1 LKHQS
6 FYKYLYSPFSFK
18 SQSFESFK
26 SFIDSFA
33 LLTVILVYFFCSTT
47 YAQSSI
53 NSKIS
58 SGLEALYNFNFKSS
72 DKTFDNIIKNYS
84 DNPAGYYYKSISNLW
99 FYLDSRN
106 ENDLAAFISLTD
118 SAILKAEAILENDS
132 SDVFILYILGS
143 VYANRTFAY
152 TRDESYFDA
161 VIAARKFHL
170 CFNELLKKD
179 SLYYDAYTG
188 KGLFNFAISQA
199 PQTWS
204 WAINLAGMTGD
215 KKVGLTNLEIASKK
229 GKLSKVDAQFYLSQI
244 YSEFLLKYQ
253 PAKRMLTD
261 LTFRYPKN
269 LLFKFALANL
279 QVKTFDFSNASR
291 KYKSICTLKDTN
303 FIQLKNYAGLALG
316 DILYSQG
323 DYDEARSYYIK
334 FLEQSTDPHFKG
346 ITALKIGLSHLFEAD
361 SLSAIMYFDK
371 ADEGNDD
378 LDDDEFAKHKGELY
392 LNQLPSDDELKLILI
407 KNKIEAGKF
416 NTAIDSLEKFV
427 EQTTSDTL
435 RAEAILYLSDAY
447 FHLGKFKRSLE
458 YAVAVFNFEEHE
470 QWVKPFACY
479 YAARASKELKNITD
493 AEFFIGYA
501 SNFKNYFYENK
512 LQDRLSF
519 LSFLL
524 TEK

>member
-1 LKHQS
+1 MLNKLILRVLLLLFLTFICVS
-6 FYKYLYSPFSFK
+6 NPTY
-18 SQSFESFK
+18 SQSNIK
-26 SFIDSFA
+26 
-33 LLTVILVYFFCSTT
+33 
-47 YAQSSI
+47 
-53 NSKIS
+53 SKII

-72 DKTFDNIIKNYS
+72 DKAFENIISSYP
-84 DNPAGYYYKSISNLW
+84 DNPAGYHYKSISHLW
-99 FYLDSRN
+99 FYLDSKN
-106 ENDLAAFISLTD
+106 ETDLSNFISLTD
-118 SAILKAEAILENDS
+118 TAIEKAEAILRNDS
-132 SDVFILYILGS
+132 SDVFSLYILGS
-143 VYANRTFAY
+143 AYANRTFAF

-215 KKVGLTNLEIASKK
+215 KRIGLHYLEDASKK

-279 QVKTFDFSNASR
+279 QVKTFDLSSASR
-291 KYKSICTLKDTN
+291 NYKSIYTSKDTN

-323 DYDEARSYYIK
+323 NYDEARSYYVK

-346 ITALKIGLSHLFEAD
+346 ITALKIGLSHLFEGD
-361 SLSAIMYFDK
+361 SLSALMYFDK
-371 ADEGNDD
+371 TDDGNDD
-378 LDDDEFAKHKGELY
+378 LDDDEFARKKGELY
-392 LNQLPSDDELKLILI
+392 LNQLPSADELKLILI
-407 KNKIEAGKF
+407 KNKIESGKF

-435 RAEAILYLSDAY
+435 RAEAIFYLSDAY
-447 FHLGKFKRSLE
+447 FHLGKYKRSLE
-458 YAVAVFNFEEHE
+458 YAVAVFNFEEYE
-470 QWVKPFACY
+470 LWVKPFACY

-512 LQDRLSF
+512 LQDKLSF

>member
-1 LKHQS
+1 LIPRILILS
-6 FYKYLYSPFSFK
+6 FLILICSNNFTFSQVTIK
-18 SQSFESFK
+18 
-26 SFIDSFA
+26 
-33 LLTVILVYFFCSTT
+33 
-47 YAQSSI
+47 
-53 NSKIS
+53 SKIS

-72 DKTFDNIIKNYS
+72 DKAFENIITSYP
-84 DNPAGYYYKSISNLW
+84 DNPAGYHYKSISHLW
-99 FYLDSRN
+99 FYLDSKN
-106 ENDLAAFISLTD
+106 ETDLSDFISLTD
-118 SAILKAEAILENDS
+118 TVIEKANAILKDDS
-132 SDVFILYILGS
+132 SDVFCLYILGS
-143 VYANRTFAY
+143 AYANRTFAF

-170 CFNELLKKD
+170 CFNELLRKD
-179 SLYYDAYTG
+179 SLYYDAFMG

-215 KKVGLTNLEIASKK
+215 KQVGLTNLEIASKK
-229 GKLSKVDAQFYLSQI
+229 GKLSRVDAQFYLSQV

-253 PAKRMLTD
+253 PAKKILSE

-279 QVKTFDFSNASR
+279 QVKTFDLSNASR
-291 KYKSICTLKDTN
+291 NYKSVFTSKDTN
-303 FIQLKNYAGLALG
+303 FIQLKNYASLALG

-323 DYDEARSYYIK
+323 DYDAARSYYIK
-334 FLEQSTDPHFKG
+334 FLNQSTDPHFKG
-346 ITALKIGLSHLFEAD
+346 SAALKIGLSHLFEGD
-361 SLSAIMYFDK
+361 SLSALMYFEK

-378 LDDDEFAKHKGELY
+378 LDDDAFARHKGETY
-392 LNQLPSDDELKLILI
+392 LNHMPGADELKLILI

-416 NTAIDSLEKFV
+416 NIAIDSLEIFV

-447 FHLGKFKRSLE
+447 FHLGKYKRSLE
-458 YAVAVFNFEEHE
+458 YAVAVFNFDEYEL
-470 QWVKPFACY
+470 WVKPFACY
-479 YAARASKELKNITD
+479 YAARASKELNDLTD

-512 LQDRLSF
+512 LKDRLSF

-524 TEK
+524 TQK

>member
-1 LKHQS
+1 MLIKLIPRILILS
-6 FYKYLYSPFSFK
+6 FLILICSNNFTL
-18 SQSFESFK
+18 SQVTIK
-26 SFIDSFA
+26 
-33 LLTVILVYFFCSTT
+33 
-47 YAQSSI
+47 
-53 NSKIS
+53 SKIS

-72 DKTFDNIIKNYS
+72 DKAFENIIISYP
-84 DNPAGYYYKSISNLW
+84 DNPAGYHYKSISHLW
-99 FYLDSRN
+99 FYLDSKN
-106 ENDLAAFISLTD
+106 ETDLSDFISLTD
-118 SAILKAEAILENDS
+118 TVIEKANAILKDDS
-132 SDVFILYILGS
+132 SDVFCLYILGS
-143 VYANRTFAY
+143 AYANRTFAF

-161 VIAARKFHL
+161 VVAARKFHL
-170 CFNELLKKD
+170 CFNELLRKD
-179 SLYYDAYTG
+179 SLYYDAFMG

-215 KKVGLTNLEIASKK
+215 KQVGLTNLEIASKK
-229 GKLSKVDAQFYLSQI
+229 GKLSRVDAQFYLSQV

-253 PAKRMLTD
+253 PAKKILSE

-279 QVKTFDFSNASR
+279 QVKTFDLSNASR
-291 KYKSICTLKDTN
+291 NYKSVFTSKDTN

-323 DYDEARSYYIK
+323 DYDAARSYYIK
-334 FLEQSTDPHFKG
+334 FLDQSTDAHFKG
-346 ITALKIGLSHLFEAD
+346 SAALKIGLSHLFEGD
-361 SLSAIMYFDK
+361 SLSALLYFDK

-378 LDDDEFAKHKGELY
+378 LDDDAFARHKGETY
-392 LNQLPSDDELKLILI
+392 LNQMPGADELKLILI

-416 NTAIDSLEKFV
+416 NRAIDSLEKFV

-447 FHLGKFKRSLE
+447 FHLGKYKRSLE
-458 YAVAVFNFEEHE
+458 YAVAVFNFDEYEL
-470 QWVKPFACY
+470 WVKPFACY
-479 YAARASKELKNITD
+479 YAARASKELNDLTD

-512 LQDRLSF
+512 LKDRLSF

-524 TEK
+524 TQK

>member
-1 LKHQS
+1 MML
-6 FYKYLYSPFSFK
+6 FN
-18 SQSFESFK
+18 SFERLFPRFLLIAILIVIC
-26 SFIDSFA
+26 SFI
-33 LLTVILVYFFCSTT
+33 TT
-47 YAQSSI
+47 HAQTNI
-53 NSKIS
+53 KFKIS

-72 DKTFDNIIKNYS
+72 EKSFDNIIKNYP
-84 DNPAGYYYKSISNLW
+84 DHPAGYYYKSISHLW
-99 FYLDSRN
+99 FYLDSK
-106 ENDLAAFISLTD
+106 NDIDLTNFISLTD
-118 SAILKAEAILENDS
+118 TAILKAEEILKNDS
-132 SDVFILYILGS
+132 SDVFNLYVLGS
-143 VYANRTFAY
+143 TYANRTFAF

-215 KKVGLTNLEIASKK
+215 KKIGLTNLEIASKK

-253 PAKRMLTD
+253 PAKRMLND
-261 LTFRYPKN
+261 LTLRYPKN

-279 QVKTFDFSNASR
+279 QIKTFDLSSASR
-291 KYKSICTLKDTN
+291 NYKTVYSSKDTN
-303 FIQLKNYAGLALG
+303 FIQLKNYAGMALG
-316 DILYSQG
+316 DLLYYQG
-323 DYDEARSYYIK
+323 DYDDARSYYVK

-346 ITALKIGLSHLFEAD
+346 ITALKIGLSHLFEGD
-361 SLSAIMYFDK
+361 SLSALMYFDK
-371 ADEGNDD
+371 TDEGNDD
-378 LDDDEFAKHKGELY
+378 LDDDEFARKKGEVY
-392 LNQLPSDDELKLILI
+392 LNQLPNADELKLILI
-407 KNKIEAGKF
+407 KNKIQSGLF
-416 NTAIDSLEKFV
+416 NAAIDSLEKFV
-427 EQTTSDTL
+427 EQTLSDTL
-435 RAEAILYLSDAY
+435 RAEAILSLSDAY
-447 FHLGKFKRSLE
+447 FHLGKYKKSLE
-458 YAVAVFNFEEHE
+458 YAVAVFNFDDHE
-470 QWVKPFACY
+470 LWVKPFACY
-479 YAARASKELKNITD
+479 YAARASNELKNITD

-512 LQDRLSF
+512 LTDRLSF

>member
-1 LKHQS
+1 MMPFNS
-6 FYKYLYSPFSFK
+6 FNRQIARSF
-18 SQSFESFK
+18 
-26 SFIDSFA
+26 
-33 LLTVILVYFFCSTT
+33 LLGILLFFCFVSTSYSQT
-47 YAQSSI
+47 DLKY
-53 NSKIS
+53 KIS
-58 SGLEALYNFNFKSS
+58 TGLEALYNFNFKSS
-72 DKTFDNIIKNYS
+72 DKAFENIIKSYP
-84 DNPAGYYYKSISNLW
+84 DNPAGYHYKSISHLW
-99 FYLDSRN
+99 FYLDSKI
-106 ENDLAAFISLTD
+106 ETDLKIFISLTD
-118 SAILKAEAILENDS
+118 TAIEKADAILKNDS
-132 SDVFILYILGS
+132 SDVFSLYILGS
-143 VYANRTFAY
+143 AYANRTFAY

-170 CFNELLKKD
+170 YFNELLKRD

-279 QVKTFDFSNASR
+279 QVKTFDLSSASR
-291 KYKSICTLKDTN
+291 NYKSVITSKDKN
-303 FIQLKNYAGLALG
+303 FSQLKNYAGLALG

-323 DYDEARSYYIK
+323 KYDEARVHYVK

-346 ITALKIGLSHLFEAD
+346 ITALKIGLSHLFEGD
-361 SLSAIMYFDK
+361 SLSALMYFDK
-371 ADEGNDD
+371 TDEGNDD
-378 LDDDEFAKHKGELY
+378 LDDDEFARYKGELY
-392 LNQLPSDDELKLILI
+392 LNQLPGADELRLVLI

-427 EQTTSDTL
+427 EQTLSDTL

-447 FHLGKFKRSLE
+447 FHLGKYKRSLE
-458 YAVAVFNFEEHE
+458 YAIAVFNFEEYE
-470 QWVKPFACY
+470 LWVKPFACY
-479 YAARASKELKNITD
+479 YAARASKELKDITD
-493 AEFFIGYA
+493 AEFFVGYA
-501 SNFKNYFYENK
+501 GNFKNYFYENK
-512 LQDRLSF
+512 LKDRLSF